1 MKKADLVTGVIL
13 LILSGYVIDASLRMP
28 PAVSFGVGMGFF
40 PFWLGLLLAVLAVIL
55 IVSAWRRPRD
65 PDDRSPFPAKNALI
79 SVTLVL
85 AGLGIYIFLLWW
97 LGFIVDTFLLV
108 AFFMK
113 GVEREQWRMT
123 LMVAALTTGALYIVF
138 ETLLRIGIPK
148 NMFGF

>member
-13 LILSGYVIDASLRMP
+13 LILSGYVIEESLRMP
-28 PAVSFGVGMGFF
+28 PAVSFELGMGSL
-40 PFWLGLLLAVLAVIL
+40 PLWLGLTLAVLAVIL

-65 PDDRSPFPAKNALI
+65 PKDRSPFPAKNALI

-85 AGLGIYIFLLWW
+85 AGLAGYIFLMEW
-97 LGFIVDTFLLV
+97 LGFIADTFLLV
-108 AFFMK
+108 VFLLK
-113 GVEREQWRMT
+113 GVEREQWPMT

-138 ETLLRIGIPK
+138 EALLTIGLPK

>member
-1 MKKADLVTGVIL
+1 
-13 LILSGYVIDASLRMP
+13 
-28 PAVSFGVGMGFF
+28 
-40 PFWLGLLLAVLAVIL
+40 LLLAVLAVIL